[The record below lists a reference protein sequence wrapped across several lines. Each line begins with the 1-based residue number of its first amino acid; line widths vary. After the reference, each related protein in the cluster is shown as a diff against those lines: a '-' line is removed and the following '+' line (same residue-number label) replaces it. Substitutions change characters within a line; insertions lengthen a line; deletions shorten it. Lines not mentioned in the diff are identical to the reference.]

1 MSKHLDP
8 SELIAYLDGE
18 TSRVGRES
26 VRLHLE
32 DCSRCRA
39 SFQEIYS
46 RRARVQTALS
56 VLEQPGLAQMKPI
69 STAAARK
76 RLASRLFQPQKEN
89 QTMLNRLFSRR
100 LRPAWITLLVVLV
113 LGLSL
118 AVPQVRA
125 FATDLLGIFR
135 VEQITVVPI
144 NPSNLPE
151 DLQDLEPSID
161 RLLSDNVDYQ
171 VLGDPQKAADAAEAS
186 ALAGF
191 NVRLPGGEKSPQ
203 GIIVQPGI
211 AGSFALDVG
220 RINEILREMDR
231 VELLLPASLDGQ
243 EVTVEI
249 PSSVMAGFGNCT
261 EEEISEDAP
270 MGKAAHFSAF
280 HGSDCRVLI
289 QLPSPALNAPSE
301 LNVTEIGK
309 TFLMMSG
316 MSEAEADNF
325 SRKIDWTSTLV
336 VPIPMDSSTYQD
348 VRVDGA
354 AGTLIQETSE
364 RRGSDYILM
373 WVKDGSVYAV
383 TGSGDSAQA
392 LELANSLP

>member
-1 MSKHLDP
+1 
-8 SELIAYLDGE
+8 
-18 TSRVGRES
+18 
-26 VRLHLE
+26 
-32 DCSRCRA
+32 
-39 SFQEIYS
+39 
-46 RRARVQTALS
+46 
-56 VLEQPGLAQMKPI
+56 
-69 STAAARK
+69 
-76 RLASRLFQPQKEN
+76 
-89 QTMLNRLFSRR
+89 MLNRLFSRR